1 MSPSQSKFF
10 LTTPIY
16 YVNARPHI
24 GHAYTTIV
32 ADVLA
37 RRSRAQGIDTW
48 FLTGTDEHGQ
58 KIERSAQAAGIP
70 PQLFADQVSA
80 EFRALWDRMGL
91 TYDQYIRT
99 TDPAHKRGAQKLFA
113 DLHAAGH
120 IYLST
125 YTGQYS
131 IGEEMFVEGP
141 PGTIGPDG
149 RPTETVTEE
158 NFFFR
163 LSAFQLPLI
172 DLIESDTLK
181 IRPESSRNEV
191 LGFLRGNVSGAP
203 SSTGGRIAGQ
213 DRGPQRTSL
222 SVGVEGGVSSEARP
236 LSPTQEHVILSE
248 ARSAQSKDPEEAS
261 PALTDRP
268 TSPRPPADP
277 IEPTGPSDIPIYT
290 TREPAPTDSAPAVSP
305 YLYSAQGTPYIP
317 GALRDLSVSRSSFP
331 WGIPV
336 PEPAASE
343 ASQKHVIYVWL
354 DALANY
360 MTAVGY
366 GSDTPEDQAK
376 FARYWPANLHLVG
389 KEITRFHCVYWPAFL
404 LALNPALRQHPG
416 QPMPILSPAEH
427 RAWAEH
433 MLPKEVVA
441 NGWLLFDNS
450 KMSKSKG
457 NIVRTETILDA
468 FGTLCPPPPPT
479 LSSGNHSP
487 KTLFSSLD
495 ETRKGTPSGV
505 PQTAPPIEE
514 GVGTS
519 APTPHHHPP
528 HDVLSEVARKAS
540 DESKDPEESSAR
552 NHSPGTLSSPHAQ
565 TQEDASSGLQP
576 AEKYTENEGAL
587 APGSPIPATT
597 GAPTF
602 SESHPEQGGV
612 SDEVRPLS
620 PESPSK
626 HQRDLFAA
634 DVLRYYLLREI
645 PFGQDGSFSFEA
657 LITRYNADLANGYG
671 NLVSRTLKMIHDN
684 FSGVIPSRSDRFVIA
699 GDVSQQGTADLIAP
713 FDITV
718 HSYGEF
724 FGTCDFAIAISAP
737 MSRIAAVDRYISD
750 QAPWKLAKR
759 DDSESHQKLCEVL
772 YTAAESI
779 RIITLLLHPVLPYAT
794 AAVWRQLGLDEKDL
808 TSQSTQRTTD
818 NKQRTTLTWG
828 GLKPGTRLGPLAP
841 IFPRADKGLA
851 QIMADM
857 ETQKDLQ
864 KITDNA
870 DAATPTEFKEA
881 PIASLTGQRFEAPA
895 EEHHAPTHPAAPPRT
910 SSLAEPNPGS
920 QVAASTAHTTERLG
934 TPSHSE
940 APASGIFSAPFIP
953 EAHPGMSGSTPEFSL
968 PTGPADASP
977 QITIDDFAKIELRV
991 AQILVCE
998 RIPKA
1003 DKLLRLEVDLGY
1015 EKRQILSGIAE
1026 WYTPEELVGRR
1037 IVVITNLAPRKMR
1050 GLESHG
1056 MLLAASTEGGKPH
1069 LATFT
1074 DAGSL
1079 PLGSRLK

>member
-1 MSPSQSKFF
+1 MSQTQSKFF

-37 RRSRAQGIDTW
+37 RRSRAQGTDTW

-58 KIERSAQAAGIP
+58 KIERSALAAGVP
-70 PQLFADQVSA
+70 PQEFTDQVSA

-113 DLHAAGH
+113 DLHALGH

-191 LGFLRGNVSGAP
+191 LGFLRGNTSGAP
-203 SSTGGRIAGQ
+203 SFSGPHPEKGGI
-213 DRGPQRTSL
+213 
-222 SVGVEGGVSSEARP
+222 SSEARP

-248 ARSAQSKDPEEAS
+248 RSESKDPEEAS

-268 TSPRPPADP
+268 TSPRPPTDP
-277 IEPTGPSDIPIYT
+277 IEPTGPSDIPVYT

-317 GALRDLSVSRSSFP
+317 GALRDLSVSRSSFT

-343 ASQKHVIYVWL
+343 ATQKHVIYVWL

-366 GSDTPEDQAK
+366 GSDAPEDQAK
-376 FARYWPANLHLVG
+376 FQRYWPANLHLVG

-404 LALNPALRQHPG
+404 LALNPDLRQQPG

-433 MLPKEVVA
+433 MLPKEIVA

-468 FGTLCPPPPPT
+468 FGTLCPSPPT
-479 LSSGNHSP
+479 TPDAL
-487 KTLFSSLD
+487 L
-495 ETRKGTPSGV
+495 KGTPSGV
-505 PQTAPPIEE
+505 PKTDPHMKV
-514 GVGTS
+514 GV
-519 APTPHHHPP
+519 
-528 HDVLSEVARKAS
+528 
-540 DESKDPEESSAR
+540 
-552 NHSPGTLSSPHAQ
+552 
-565 TQEDASSGLQP
+565 
-576 AEKYTENEGAL
+576 GAL
-587 APGSPIPATT
+587 APTP
-597 GAPTF
+597 
-602 SESHPEQGGV
+602 
-612 SDEVRPLS
+612 
-620 PESPSK
+620 

-671 NLVSRTLKMIHDN
+671 NLVSRTLKMIQ
-684 FSGVIPSRSDRFVIA
+684 SGVFATIP
-699 GDVSQQGTADLIAP
+699 
-713 FDITV
+713 
-718 HSYGEF
+718 
-724 FGTCDFAIAISAP
+724 
-737 MSRIAAVDRYISD
+737 
-750 QAPWKLAKR
+750 
-759 DDSESHQKLCEVL
+759 
-772 YTAAESI
+772 
-779 RIITLLLHPVLPYAT
+779 
-794 AAVWRQLGLDEKDL
+794 
-808 TSQSTQRTTD
+808 
-818 NKQRTTLTWG
+818 N
-828 GLKPGTRLGPLAP
+828 
-841 IFPRADKGLA
+841 
-851 QIMADM
+851 
-857 ETQKDLQ
+857 
-864 KITDNA
+864 
-870 DAATPTEFKEA
+870 
-881 PIASLTGQRFEAPA
+881 
-895 EEHHAPTHPAAPPRT
+895 
-910 SSLAEPNPGS
+910 
-920 QVAASTAHTTERLG
+920 HT
-934 TPSHSE
+934 
-940 APASGIFSAPFIP
+940 
-953 EAHPGMSGSTPEFSL
+953 
-968 PTGPADASP
+968 
-977 QITIDDFAKIELRV
+977 
-991 AQILVCE
+991 
-998 RIPKA
+998 KA
-1003 DKLLRLEVDLGY
+1003 R
-1015 EKRQILSGIAE
+1015 
-1026 WYTPEELVGRR
+1026 
-1037 IVVITNLAPRKMR
+1037 
-1050 GLESHG
+1050 
-1056 MLLAASTEGGKPH
+1056 
-1069 LATFT
+1069 
-1074 DAGSL
+1074 
-1079 PLGSRLK
+1079 